1 MAELRIAEDRNGLLV
16 ATDRTSKFAY
26 VELPEKDT
34 MRIAAEFLQNLI
46 SFVPYK
52 IHIVP
57 ADNGTHFIDLAG
69 ES

>member
-1 MAELRIAEDRNGLLV
+1 
-16 ATDRTSKFAY
+16 
-26 VELPEKDT
+26 

-57 ADNGTHFIDLAG
+57 AKNGTHFIDLAG